1 MHFNTILVF
10 DFDGVLCNSVHDSLF
25 TALISY
31 RDLIPGHSL
40 PLPRNS
46 EKEWIYPFEREHP
59 ELFDQF
65 LNLMPL
71 GNFAEDYFVFL
82 RLIETGAVKSIRSQE
97 DFDLFKESLPKERLR
112 SYGKLFYRNRIRMQN
127 ENPDEWVRLLPGF
140 TDVQEAV
147 PVLSRRFLLAIAT
160 SKDYQSVHLL
170 LNHWGL
176 AQYFEQRNILDKDFA
191 GSKREHLVRFHE
203 EHHIPFS
210 GMHFVDD
217 KVSHLFTVQDLG
229 VHAYLALWGFNT
241 PREHA
246 IAQKSGFRLLSL
258 ADLQGLGI

>member
-1 MHFNTILVF
+1 MENYST
-10 DFDGVLCNSVHDSLF
+10 GTGSEC
-25 TALISY
+25 
-31 RDLIPGHSL
+31 RMKIPMNG
-40 PLPRNS
+40 
-46 EKEWIYPFEREHP
+46 
-59 ELFDQF
+59 
-65 LNLMPL
+65 
-71 GNFAEDYFVFL
+71 FACF
-82 RLIETGAVKSIRSQE
+82 
-97 DFDLFKESLPKERLR
+97 
-112 SYGKLFYRNRIRMQN
+112 
-127 ENPDEWVRLLPGF
+127 
-140 TDVQEAV
+140 
-147 PVLSRRFLLAIAT
+147 PVLRMCRRRFQFFPDVFLLAIAT